1 MYNVNYSKLAD
12 MGQAKRDAEKL
23 FKAGED
29 RWGTDEEE
37 FIRIFSTR
45 HYYQLRA
52 TWNEYVKVKKLAP
65 NLTVII
71 YSYIVLL
78 SVIIYSYFVLLS
90 TICYSVNI
98 HVHCVCMCLSRYC
111 LTLLHQTHL
120 EA

>member
-52 TWNEYVKVKKLAP
+52 TWNEYVKVKKLAA
-65 NLTVII
+65 NLTLII
-71 YSYIVLL
+71 YSHF
-78 SVIIYSYFVLLS
+78 VILS
-90 TICYSVNI
+90 TIAIVQTDMYTVCACVTVY
-98 HVHCVCMCLSRYC
+98 HVIVR
-111 LTLLHQTHL
+111 HQTHL

>member
-1 MYNVNYSKLAD
+1 

-52 TWNEYVKVKKLAP
+52 TWNEYVKVKKVAA
-65 NLTVII
+65 NLTDYLFIFCFIEHNFLYWGHTCTVCVNVFITI
-71 YSYIVLL
+71 L
-78 SVIIYSYFVLLS
+78 SDITASNTS
-90 TICYSVNI
+90 
-98 HVHCVCMCLSRYC
+98 
-111 LTLLHQTHL
+111 
-120 EA
+120 

>member
-1 MYNVNYSKLAD
+1 MEGNGTGMYNVNYSKLAD

-52 TWNEYVKVKKLAP
+52 TWNEYVKVKKVAA
-65 NLTVII
+65 NLT
-71 YSYIVLL
+71 
-78 SVIIYSYFVLLS
+78 VIIYSYFVLLHEHNFLYWGHTCTLCVNVFI
-90 TICYSVNI
+90 TIMSDITASNT
-98 HVHCVCMCLSRYC
+98 S
-111 LTLLHQTHL
+111 
-120 EA
+120 

>member
-52 TWNEYVKVKKLAP
+52 TWNEYVKVKKLAA
-65 NLTVII
+65 NLTD
-71 YSYIVLL
+71 YLFTFCYIERN
-78 SVIIYSYFVLLS
+78 
-90 TICYSVNI
+90 CYSANR
-98 HVHCVCMCLSRYC
+98 HVHCVCMCNCLSCYC
-111 LTLLHQTHL
+111 PASNTS
-120 EA
+120 

>member
-1 MYNVNYSKLAD
+1 MEGNGTGMYNVNYSKLAD

-52 TWNEYVKVKKLAP
+52 TWNEYVKVKKVAA
-65 NLTVII
+65 NLT
-71 YSYIVLL
+71 
-78 SVIIYSYFVLLS
+78 VIIYSYFVLLN
-90 TICYSVNI
+90 TIFLYWGHTCTLCVNVFI
-98 HVHCVCMCLSRYC
+98 TIMSDI
-111 LTLLHQTHL
+111 TASNTS
-120 EA
+120 